1 VKVLSLKHVYRL
13 KLYGFHINSN
23 ETSQEIMCNLENP
36 FQIKISDMDD
46 KFLSVCK
53 K

>member
-1 VKVLSLKHVYRL
+1 MKVLSLKHVDRL
-13 KLYGFHINSN
+13 KLYGFCINLD
-23 ETSQEIMCNLENP
+23 ETSQEIMCNLDSAL
-36 FQIKISDMDD
+36 QIKISDMDD